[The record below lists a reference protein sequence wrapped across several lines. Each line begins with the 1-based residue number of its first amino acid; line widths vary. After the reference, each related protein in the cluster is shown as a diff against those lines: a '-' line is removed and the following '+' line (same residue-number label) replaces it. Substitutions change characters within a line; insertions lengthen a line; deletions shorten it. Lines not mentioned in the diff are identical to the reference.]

1 MRIETGVIGDPSQAA
16 AGDSGDAKGNS
27 VAFADFSFTIEQEL
41 QERAVDVA
49 EAEEA
54 EVVGVNASPRGG

>member
-1 MRIETGVIGDPSQAA
+1 VTLAEFR
-16 AGDSGDAKGNS
+16 
-27 VAFADFSFTIEQEL
+27 FTVEQEL

-54 EVVGVNASPRGG
+54 EVVGMNAGPRGG